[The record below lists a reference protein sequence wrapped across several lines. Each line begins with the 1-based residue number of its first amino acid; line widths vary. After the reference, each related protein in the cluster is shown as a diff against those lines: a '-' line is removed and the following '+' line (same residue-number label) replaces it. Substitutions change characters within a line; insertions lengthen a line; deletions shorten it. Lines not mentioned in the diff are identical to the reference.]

1 MDDKF
6 FEELINDLNNAAEE
20 SINNSNRK
28 IEILNSINPYT
39 LKRDYKNKLL
49 SNYKLIFSLLKSS
62 NKQERELALIMI
74 RTNDYKL
81 MAYYNIYI
89 DILVDYFKLKE
100 VVENHEV
107 KIVPLDENLYVK
119 ALIELVKKGL
129 NDGNLEKTDINEL
142 LLKVNSNTESIRSKA
157 IIKYHAMFLDQYDRN
172 EFNSYFQKEVG
183 YTSKTENDK
192 NKLITIIQKA
202 KTEMNKANELNIE
215 IKNLISWDFFGDIML
230 EITKYRETLHTIC
243 EEELGKEEE
252 YQKNKKGKIQ

>member
-1 MDDKF
+1 MDDEF

-28 IEILNSINPYT
+28 IAILNSINPYT
-39 LKRDYKNKLL
+39 LKKDYKNKLL

-62 NKQERELALIMI
+62 KKQERELALIMI

-89 DILVDYFKLKE
+89 DILVDYFKLKNAS
-100 VVENHEV
+100 ENHEV

-119 ALIELVKKGL
+119 ALIELVKIGL
-129 NDGNLEKTDINEL
+129 NDGNLEKPDINEL
-142 LLKVNSNTESIRSKA
+142 LLKVNPNTESIRSKA

-192 NKLITIIQKA
+192 NKLITIVKKA
-202 KTEMNKANELNIE
+202 KTEMNKVNELNIE